1 MLLVV
6 FPDLDI
12 SRPPFIIEAQPA
24 MVPTAMALTKMLHRF
39 KKRALHKHC
48 IMNKP
53 LLNSQRDQANFKN
66 YDVWKNT
73 IVNRYKD
80 LKLKNKKNKK
90 RPLSYITNLSNA
102 LNSES
107 MLLKYLSWDFIW
119 AREETPPPEAHIT
132 YYCWQSDLRGKNEVW
147 AESSGDFFIPW
158 GPLNLT
164 ENYFFVTKWRRG
176 GGDLKWFKKK
186 KKKCILY
193 LHSRN

>member
-1 MLLVV
+1 M
-6 FPDLDI
+6 
-12 SRPPFIIEAQPA
+12 
-24 MVPTAMALTKMLHRF
+24 
-39 KKRALHKHC
+39 
-48 IMNKP
+48 
-53 LLNSQRDQANFKN
+53 
-66 YDVWKNT
+66 
-73 IVNRYKD
+73 
-80 LKLKNKKNKK
+80 
-90 RPLSYITNLSNA
+90 SYITNLSNA

-186 KKKCILY
+186 KRNVFFTCIHVTKKGDTCWDNSAYSIIWLPTEHWLPIPTEQRGMYLPFPEWKEILSIIT
-193 LHSRN
+193 HISMV